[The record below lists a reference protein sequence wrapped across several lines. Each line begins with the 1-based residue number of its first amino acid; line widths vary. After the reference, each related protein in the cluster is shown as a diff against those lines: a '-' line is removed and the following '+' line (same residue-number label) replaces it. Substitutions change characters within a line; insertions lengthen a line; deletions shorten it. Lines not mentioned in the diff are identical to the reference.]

1 MASRSAA
8 TAAASLTDEDLA
20 ALRAALTEGRKP
32 TVYLREPIPTLD
44 VPEGASAKVQS
55 IDGRTLA
62 VKPRRVDDEL
72 SYEAEELRMT
82 RKAPVAPA
90 KAAAKRTGSKGTG
103 GKGAGGKGSAPA
115 AAKSAAANSSAAK
128 GSAVKAG
135 AAGAAAKAG
144 AAKAGAPSATQNAS
158 VTSAAGPAP
167 KSAAGRAAE
176 PSASR
181 APTRSSTTAPQRRS
195 RRRRGSD
202 AVTVTIQGAAADA
215 PHEWTVTVVGGG
227 ARSAK
232 PVPVR
237 AESVVQ
243 AVGALNVP
251 AAAKAVDAVLESARA
266 QAEQRVE
273 ELARELAEAKK
284 ALRSLGK

>member
-20 ALRAALTEGRKP
+20 ALRAALSEGRTP
-32 TVYLREPIPTLD
+32 TVYLRESIPTLD

-55 IDGRTLA
+55 ITGRTLT

-82 RKAPVAPA
+82 RKAPAASAKRAPA
-90 KAAAKRTGSKGTG
+90 KKAPAKKAPVGKAPVGKVERAAQQPSSARTG
-103 GKGAGGKGSAPA
+103 
-115 AAKSAAANSSAAK
+115 AKPS
-128 GSAVKAG
+128 
-135 AAGAAAKAG
+135 AAGAKTGAG
-144 AAKAGAPSATQNAS
+144 ARKESAPTSSASAAS
-158 VTSAAGPAP
+158 VRKAAA
-167 KSAAGRAAE
+167 
-176 PSASR
+176 
-181 APTRSSTTAPQRRS
+181 APQRRP
-195 RRRRGSD
+195 RQRRGSD
-202 AVTVTIQGAAADA
+202 AVTVTIQGTAADA

-251 AAAKAVDAVLESARA
+251 AAAKAVDAVLESARV